1 MRRRTARLATYLV
14 VAALG
19 GLLAALTQPAHA
31 ADPAPTITTS
41 GTGSSTGGATTGEV
55 GERIIF
61 EVRGFRASRVQV
73 ELCGALG
80 ISSSAHCDSA
90 RGGMI
95 VTDPTGAG
103 EVTIE
108 LGSPPGGCPC
118 RVRAVGLDTD
128 ESAVVPFPVVGAEV
142 NPGAA
147 PPEAAPPRPPA
158 TAAVSA
164 AVVDP
169 TWREKAETW
178 LGLRNRHRV
187 QVAVRNTSTR
197 PLRGRELSV
206 WIGRESATLTSQPPM
221 VARGVPALPPGEEWT
236 TTVDLAAP
244 GLLPIGRYVIVGEV
258 SANGAGAASGS
269 AAANGA
275 AGAGAASGEFG
286 TNVSTMPAALIV
298 VAVALLSTKGVSL
311 TRRFGAWRDRS
322 RGRPERA
329 TGAPWLVGTA
339 VAAILVA
346 GGLWVRTAWV
356 DYADR
361 LTAQAAQVDLMAD
374 FELVGADP
382 DEGPAPERRPGDL
395 VALIRLPTGASWA
408 VVEGVTPEQLA
419 RGPGH
424 YPGTAWPGE
433 IGNSV
438 IAGHSGLPDA
448 PFDELAGL
456 SRGDTLD
463 LETPERTWSY
473 VIDDIREVPATAT
486 SVLLPVRDQP
496 GADPTQAQLT
506 LITCS
511 YEQGVISGRW
521 IVEATLDGPPAS
533 QEAAA

>member
-1 MRRRTARLATYLV
+1 MRRWLTASYLILACLMGV
-14 VAALG
+14 LFGAFGA
-19 GLLAALTQPAHA
+19 AHA
-31 ADPAPTITTS
+31 QESAPTITTS
-41 GTGSSTGGATTGEV
+41 GTGSETGGATTGEV
-55 GERIIF
+55 GQRIIF
-61 EVRGFRASRVQV
+61 EVRGFTASRVQV

-80 ISSSAHCDSA
+80 ISSTAHCDSA
-90 RGGMI
+90 NGGMI
-95 VTDPTGAG
+95 VTDPNGAG

-108 LGSPPGGCPC
+108 LSSPPGGCPC
-118 RVRAVGLDTD
+118 RVRAYGLDTD
-128 ESAVVPFPVVGAEV
+128 ESAVIPFPVIGAELG
-142 NPGAA
+142 NGA
-147 PPEAAPPRPPA
+147 PPPEEVQAPRAPVS
-158 TAAVSA
+158 AAVNA

-169 TWREKAETW
+169 TWRENAETW
-178 LGLRNRHRV
+178 LGLRNQHRV
-187 QVAVRNTSTR
+187 QVAVRNTSDRT
-197 PLRGRELSV
+197 LRGRELSV
-206 WIGRESATLTSQPPM
+206 WIGRESATLTAQPAM
-221 VARGVPALPPGEEWT
+221 VVRGVPKLAPGEEWT

-244 GLLPIGRYVIVGEV
+244 GLLPAGRYVIQGEL
-258 SANGAGAASGS
+258 GAGGGS
-269 AAANGA
+269 EPI
-275 AGAGAASGEFG
+275 GEFG
-286 TNVSTMPAALIV
+286 TNVSSMPAALIV

-311 TRRFGAWRDRS
+311 TRRFGAWRDR
-322 RGRPERA
+322 RHGRPERA

-346 GGLWVRTAWV
+346 GGMWVRTAWV

-361 LTAQAAQVDLMAD
+361 LTAQAAQTDLMAD
-374 FELVGADP
+374 FELVGQDP

-433 IGNSV
+433 VGNSV
-438 IAGHSGLPDA
+438 IAGHSGIADA

-456 SRGDTLD
+456 SSGDKLA
-463 LETPERTWSY
+463 LETPERTWNY

-496 GADPTQAQLT
+496 GVDPTEAQLT

-521 IVEATLDGPPAS
+521 IVEATLEGPPLT
-533 QEAAA
+533 QEVAA